1 MRNAVLFISFALMGC
16 GIDSALDSRGA
27 FAVWMIAAIVFA
39 GTTLSIIK
47 E

>member
-1 MRNAVLFISFALMGC
+1 MRHIAFVISFALMGC
-16 GIDSALDSRGA
+16 GIDSAFDSRGA

>member
-1 MRNAVLFISFALMGC
+1 MRHIAFVISFALMGC
-16 GIDSALDSRGA
+16 GIDSAFDSMGA
-27 FAVWMIAAIVFA
+27 FVVWIIATIVFV